1 MHPDRGPKA
10 RRFRGMTRTSADECL
25 RSICLRRTMPL
36 AAVSR
41 SSMSMLNGYI
51 IRFKG
56 NPTRI
61 LDLGCGPGLY
71 TSRLARLGHCCVG
84 IDFSEYAGLYE
95 RGIPAAL
102 G

>member
-51 IRFKG
+51 IRFRWATQHRFSTLAVAPG
-56 NPTRI
+56 SI
-61 LDLGCGPGLY
+61 QVDWQDL
-71 TSRLARLGHCCVG
+71 AIAV
-84 IDFSEYAGLYE
+84 
-95 RGIPAAL
+95 
-102 G
+102 